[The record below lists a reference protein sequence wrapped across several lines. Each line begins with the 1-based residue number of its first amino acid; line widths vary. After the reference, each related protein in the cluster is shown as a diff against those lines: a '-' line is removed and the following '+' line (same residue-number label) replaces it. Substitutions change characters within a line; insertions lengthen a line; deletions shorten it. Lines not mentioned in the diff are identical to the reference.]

1 MNLPQFCIPDAI
13 KFFYTRLA
21 LFDENNIYSQWG
33 PNWTDQVAALCEVV
47 SADKCTEL
55 EATIGGGAEM
65 SVTQLENMFQTDWT
79 RSFT

>member
-1 MNLPQFCIPDAI
+1 MQLPQYCIPDAI
-13 KFFYTRLA
+13 KSFFTRLE
-21 LFDENNIYSQWG
+21 LFSENKIYSQFG
-33 PNWTDQVAALCEVV
+33 PDWTAQVATLCEVV